1 MAVVLSRRVRPCN
14 GDCFVAL
21 RAPRNDGVWRWRRH
35 FRRHCERSEA
45 ISRPMLA
52 PMFDPA
58 FRHHLSPRTCLL
70 TVRERCRAAHPGG
83 LSCQIVGFEPFASH
97 SGAPKVAGRNAD
109 PSVCL
114 TAVGALCRAGM
125 AGISSRSVTE
135 IKRAERNLW

>member
-1 MAVVLSRRVRPCN
+1 
-14 GDCFVAL
+14 
-21 RAPRNDGVWRWRRH
+21 
-35 FRRHCERSEA
+35 
-45 ISRPMLA
+45 MLA

-114 TAVGALCRAGM
+114 TAVGALFRAGM
-125 AGISSRSVTE
+125 GGISSRAGAG
-135 IKRAERNLW
+135 IKRAGGKLVGQKKPLKGANFGYCHPPF